1 MNTLSRGKGLLTR
14 TQITYWLTVLD
25 TTLYRRLDID
35 VSHSQLYISAI
46 KLEKAYYFK
55 VCMSS
60 LQWHFAS
67 IFLHLQRYM
76 VSAAAPGTVVLNVYG
91 LHFFGEAW
99 NDPISRLQK
108 YMVSVMKFLDG
119 ILLKHKSV
127 YWITEH
133 YPHISLA
140 FNFYWFYKVCILDT
154 NYEKHRHF
162 TVYMEYCSGDFC
174 TGTKANQWIFSL
186 HLAWSLS
193 QDAIVLVVAS
203 L

>member
-25 TTLYRRLDID
+25 TTLYRRLDRCKPQPT
-35 VSHSQLYISAI
+35 SQFTSVLSSWRKLTIS
-46 KLEKAYYFK
+46 KCYVNSLCNDTLHQYFYT
-55 VCMSS
+55 
-60 LQWHFAS
+60 F
-67 IFLHLQRYM
+67 RDTM
-76 VSAAAPGTVVLNVYG
+76 VSAAAPGGTVVLNVYG

-133 YPHISLA
+133 FQDISLA
-140 FNFYWFYKVCILDT
+140 FNLNTFHEGWGW
-154 NYEKHRHF
+154 H
-162 TVYMEYCSGDFC
+162 
-174 TGTKANQWIFSL
+174 
-186 HLAWSLS
+186 
-193 QDAIVLVVAS
+193 
-203 L
+203 

>member
-25 TTLYRRLDID
+25 TTLYRRLDRCKPQPT
-35 VSHSQLYISAI
+35 SHQCYQVGGSLLFRNVNSLCNDTLHQ
-46 KLEKAYYFK
+46 YFYT
-55 VCMSS
+55 
-60 LQWHFAS
+60 F
-67 IFLHLQRYM
+67 RDTM
-76 VSAAAPGTVVLNVYG
+76 VSAAAPGGTVVLNVYG

-133 YPHISLA
+133 FQDISLA
-140 FNFYWFYKVCILDT
+140 SNLNSYQSTSFTSLYLIL
-154 NYEKHRHF
+154 
-162 TVYMEYCSGDFC
+162 
-174 TGTKANQWIFSL
+174 
-186 HLAWSLS
+186 
-193 QDAIVLVVAS
+193 
-203 L
+203 